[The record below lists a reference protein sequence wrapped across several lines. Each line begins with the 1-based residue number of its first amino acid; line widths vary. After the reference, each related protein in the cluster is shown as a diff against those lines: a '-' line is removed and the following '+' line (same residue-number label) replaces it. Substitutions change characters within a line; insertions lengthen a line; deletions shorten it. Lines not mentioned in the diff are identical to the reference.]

1 MHLKDCLDMYLV
13 QTHNCV
19 WIVFVLSVL
28 EKSES
33 GREREKSRKIS
44 ALARCL
50 YYGKSTGL
58 TCKQTSII
66 QLLKYYLQQFYDIKI
81 DNLLWKL

>member
-33 GREREKSRKIS
+33 GRERQRSQEKFPHWLDVCIM
-44 ALARCL
+44 ARA
-50 YYGKSTGL
+50 
-58 TCKQTSII
+58 Q
-66 QLLKYYLQQFYDIKI
+66 D
-81 DNLLWKL
+81 